1 MYDGKVFHKNI
12 KTKTNT
18 ENFSFCTETRRA
30 QKQAKK
36 KEKYR
41 EWMTSLYTNHENKNN
56 EKDIDNLVTWAENL
70 DFNDYSDKWSNFVTL
85 PKV

>member
-1 MYDGKVFHKNI
+1 MKKFFKNK
-12 KTKTNT
+12 KTQSKT

-30 QKQAKK
+30 RKQAEK

-56 EKDIDNLVTWAENL
+56 EEDIDNLVTWAENL
-70 DFNDYSDKWSNFVTL
+70 DFNDYADKWSNFVTL